1 MCPSSASIAHAL
13 SGDVTYRMPFTCRID
28 PDKRG
33 EPLVD
38 PGILTGFSATPPVI
52 GGVAGGPK
60 NPPSPPPAPAVRRLT
75 HARERCL
82 TLVVSIC
89 VRVLY
94 RRCDSS

>member
-1 MCPSSASIAHAL
+1 MCPSSASIAPAW
-13 SGDVTYRMPFTCRID
+13 SADVTSGIPFTCRID

-82 TLVVSIC
+82 TLVVSIW

-94 RRCDSS
+94 RRCD